1 MGKKEAFMVQKLFKS
16 GAFAKLCNTT
26 KDTLFHYDDIGIL
39 KPAQVSSNGL
49 FLKSD
54 VHV

>member
-1 MGKKEAFMVQKLFKS
+1 MVQKLFKS

-39 KPAQVSSNGL
+39 KPASSFQQWLSLL

-54 VHV
+54 VHVLT